1 MALPN
6 LSQISEA
13 LDKIMPE
20 LTPVPVGTVAYAHE
34 VPTGWLQCNG
44 AEVSRTTYARLFRKI
59 GTKYGAG
66 NGSTTFNLPDLQH
79 RVLEGTNTT
88 SEVAQKVEAGLP
100 DITGRW
106 GSSDTSMAVENGQW
120 EGAFFN
126 EGKVNLYVMD
136 RFIPAGQSNAID
148 AGSLF
153 IHASRSQGLYGKAST
168 VQPNALRLLAIIK
181 A

>member
-13 LDKIMPE
+13 LDNIMPE

-100 DITGRW
+100 DITGVTFGAQIRD
-106 GSSDTSMAVENGQW
+106 GEQQ
-120 EGAFFN
+120 EECYGAFSYV
-126 EGKVNLYVMD
+126 ETHDGKIAGGTSFWASSI
-136 RFIPAGQSNAID
+136 RFDARKANAIYKD
-148 AGSLF
+148 IPLP
-153 IHASRSQGLYGKAST
+153 Q
-168 VQPNALRLLAIIK
+168 VPALRLLAIIK
-181 A
+181 S

>member
-6 LSQISEA
+6 LTQISDA
-13 LDKIMPE
+13 LDQMMPE

-59 GTKYGAG
+59 GMKYGAG

-100 DITGRW
+100 DISGCAMLIASFDDGTVAGVFDRTKNTPRANEM
-106 GSSDTSMAVENGQW
+106 GEIGKANYSSLWFA
-120 EGAFFN
+120 
-126 EGKVNLYVMD
+126 
-136 RFIPAGQSNAID
+136 
-148 AGSLF
+148 
-153 IHASRSQGLYGKAST
+153 ASRSNGLHGKSET
-168 VQPNALRLLAIIK
+168 VQPAALRLLAIIK
-181 A
+181 I

>member
-1 MALPN
+1 MTLPN
-6 LSQISEA
+6 LTQISDA

-44 AEVSRTTYARLFRKI
+44 AAVSRTTYSRLFKKI

-66 NGSTTFNLPDLQH
+66 DGSTTFNLPDLQH

-100 DITGRW
+100 DITGNLTDVAGGASMRFN
-106 GSSDTSMAVENGQW
+106 GRALTGDVTDNPAVFGTSGKGRFASITLQAKRSSDA
-120 EGAFFN
+120 
-126 EGKVNLYVMD
+126 
-136 RFIPAGQSNAID
+136 
-148 AGSLF
+148 
-153 IHASRSQGLYGKAST
+153 YGNSAT
-168 VQPNALRLLAIIK
+168 VQPASLRLMPIIK

>member
-1 MALPN
+1 MTLPN
-6 LSQISEA
+6 LAQISDA
-13 LDKIMPE
+13 LDKMMPE

-100 DITGRW
+100 DITGSLHFLR
-106 GSSDTSMAVENGQW
+106 SSDVDIGSATSI
-120 EGAFFN
+120 GALLWTGNKGEPGN
-126 EGKVNLYVMD
+126 EQATSGT
-136 RFIPAGQSNAID
+136 
-148 AGSLF
+148 SLF
-153 IHASRSQGLYGKAST
+153 DPAIEAHRYNDRYGKSET
-168 VQPNALRLLAIIK
+168 VQMASIRLLAIIK
-181 A
+181 I

>member
-13 LDKIMPE
+13 LDNIMPE

-100 DITGRW
+100 DITGTAKS
-106 GSSDTSMAVENGQW
+106 GGDET
-120 EGAFFN
+120 
-126 EGKVNLYVMD
+126 
-136 RFIPAGQSNAID
+136 D
-148 AGSLF
+148 AWV
-153 IHASRSQGLYGKAST
+153 LYGACSGAISPRSATRSKELATIPGDTVGTCGFNFNAQYSSACYGNSKT

-181 A
+181 S

>member
-1 MALPN
+1 MTLPN
-6 LSQISEA
+6 LTQISDA

-44 AEVSRTTYARLFRKI
+44 AAVSRTTYARLFKKI

-66 NGSTTFNLPDLQH
+66 DGSTTFNLPDLQH

-100 DITGRW
+100 DISGYSDQVG
-106 GSSDTSMAVENGQW
+106 GSDDAYEPSGVFSNVELVKGYNIAFAPKSDATIVGLTFTASKGNGLFGKSQTIQMASV
-120 EGAFFN
+120 
-126 EGKVNLYVMD
+126 
-136 RFIPAGQSNAID
+136 
-148 AGSLF
+148 
-153 IHASRSQGLYGKAST
+153 
-168 VQPNALRLLAIIK
+168 RLLAIIK
-181 A
+181 I

>member
-100 DITGRW
+100 DIIGNLTDVAG
-106 GSSDTSMAVENGQW
+106 GASMKFNG
-120 EGAFFN
+120 GALHGDVTDKKRFS
-126 EGKVNLYVMD
+126 VRLAMD
-136 RFIPAGQSNAID
+136 
-148 AGSLF
+148 
-153 IHASRSQGLYGKAST
+153 
-168 VQPNALRLLAIIK
+168 ALRAYPFRRNAVVTLTGTQPQFNPPPCG
-181 A
+181 

>member
-1 MALPN
+1 MTLPN
-6 LSQISEA
+6 LTQISDA

-44 AEVSRTTYARLFRKI
+44 AAVSRTTYARLFKKI

-66 NGSTTFNLPDLQH
+66 DGSTTFNLPDLQH

-100 DITGRW
+100 DITGNVTDVAGGAGMSFNGRALT
-106 GSSDTSMAVENGQW
+106 GDVTDNPRVFGTTGKGRFASITLQAKRSSDA
-120 EGAFFN
+120 
-126 EGKVNLYVMD
+126 
-136 RFIPAGQSNAID
+136 
-148 AGSLF
+148 
-153 IHASRSQGLYGKAST
+153 YGNSTT
-168 VQPNALRLLAIIK
+168 VQPAALRLLAIVK
-181 A
+181 F

>member
-44 AEVSRTTYARLFRKI
+44 AAVSRTTYARLFKKI

-66 NGSTTFNLPDLQH
+66 DGSTTFNLPDLQH
-79 RVLEGTNTT
+79 RVLEGTNTP

-100 DITGRW
+100 DITGNLTDVA
-106 GSSDTSMAVENGQW
+106 GGATMSFNGRALT
-120 EGAFFN
+120 GD
-126 EGKVNLYVMD
+126 VTDNL
-136 RFIPAGQSNAID
+136 RFSVHLARD
-148 AGSLF
+148 
-153 IHASRSQGLYGKAST
+153 
-168 VQPNALRLLAIIK
+168 ALRASPFRRNVAVTLTGIRPRFNPPPCG
-181 A
+181 

>member
-13 LDKIMPE
+13 LDNIMPE

-79 RVLEGTNTT
+79 RVLEGTNTP

-100 DITGRW
+100 DIRGTARGFRSIFGDAETNW
-106 GSSDTSMAVENGQW
+106 
-120 EGAFFN
+120 N
-126 EGKVNLYVMD
+126 EGGLSTSTEDSGTDGIDPVLGNAVGIARRDLQLS
-136 RFIPAGQSNAID
+136 ANTSNDI
-148 AGSLF
+148 F
-153 IHASRSQGLYGKAST
+153 GKSTT
-168 VQPNALRLLAIIK
+168 VQPSALRLLAIVK
-181 A
+181 F

>member
-44 AEVSRTTYARLFRKI
+44 AAVSRTTYARLFKKI

-66 NGSTTFNLPDLQH
+66 DGSTTFNLPDLQH
-79 RVLEGTNTT
+79 RVLEGTNTP

-100 DITGRW
+100 DITGGFGYVVWTRE
-106 GSSDTSMAVENGQW
+106 VR
-120 EGAFFN
+120 GAHFVGATNPQSVNRNVTN
-126 EGKVNLYVMD
+126 EGSEYVGWVD
-136 RFIPAGQSNAID
+136 FQ
-148 AGSLF
+148 
-153 IHASRSQGLYGKAST
+153 ASKSASIYGGST
-168 VQPNALRLLAIIK
+168 VQPASVRLMPIIK

>member
-13 LDKIMPE
+13 LDNIMPE

-100 DITGRW
+100 DITGDLYPLYSASRDEVESGALKYGKQSSNAVGE
-106 GSSDTSMAVENGQW
+106 GSLGETMWKSIAFNASSSSALFGRSDTNQMA
-120 EGAFFN
+120 
-126 EGKVNLYVMD
+126 
-136 RFIPAGQSNAID
+136 S
-148 AGSLF
+148 
-153 IHASRSQGLYGKAST
+153 
-168 VQPNALRLLAIIK
+168 LRLLAIIK
-181 A
+181 T

>member
-44 AEVSRTTYARLFRKI
+44 AAVSRTTYARLFKKI

-66 NGSTTFNLPDLQH
+66 DGSTTFNLPDLQH
-79 RVLEGTNTT
+79 RVLEGTNTP

-100 DITGRW
+100 DITG
-106 GSSDTSMAVENGQW
+106 SVHTVLVENPSVL
-120 EGAFFN
+120 GAFEITAN
-126 EGKVNLYVMD
+126 WANNLAGDVSGSVEFGQNVSFLAIGQVAHTATD
-136 RFIPAGQSNAID
+136 R
-148 AGSLF
+148 LF
-153 IHASRSQGLYGKAST
+153 S
-168 VQPNALRLLAIIK
+168 LRLSGF
-181 A
+181 

>member
-13 LDKIMPE
+13 LDNIMPE

-79 RVLEGTNTT
+79 RVLEGTNTP

-100 DITGRW
+100 DIRG
-106 GSSDTSMAVENGQW
+106 D
-120 EGAFFN
+120 
-126 EGKVNLYVMD
+126 LY
-136 RFIPAGQSNAID
+136 PLYS
-148 AGSLF
+148 
-153 IHASRSQGLYGKAST
+153 ASRNVVESGALRYGQQSSPASGEGSIGETMWKSLSFNASESCALYGKSET
-168 VQPNALRLLAIIK
+168 NQMSSLRLLAIIK
-181 A
+181 S

>member
-44 AEVSRTTYARLFRKI
+44 AAVSRTTYARLFKKI
-59 GTKYGAG
+59 GMKYGAG
-66 NGSTTFNLPDLQH
+66 DGSTTFNLPDLQH
-79 RVLEGTNTT
+79 RVLEGTNTP

-100 DITGRW
+100 DITGSKLFW
-106 GSSDTSMAVENGQW
+106 GFPVNSNGNF
-120 EGAFFN
+120 GAFGCDGDSGHPILATNVDQTTAAHAYLIFSA
-126 EGKVNLYVMD
+126 KKSTALY
-136 RFIPAGQSNAID
+136 GQS
-148 AGSLF
+148 
-153 IHASRSQGLYGKAST
+153 HT
-168 VQPNALRLLAIIK
+168 VQPSSLRLMPIIK

>member
-44 AEVSRTTYARLFRKI
+44 AAVSRTTYARLFKKI

-66 NGSTTFNLPDLQH
+66 DGSTTFNLPDLQH
-79 RVLEGTNTT
+79 RVLEGTNTL

-100 DITGRW
+100 DIIGNLTDVAGGASMKFNGGALHGDVTDNKAVFGASGNGRFA
-106 GSSDTSMAVENGQW
+106 GVSFQAKRCSDA
-120 EGAFFN
+120 
-126 EGKVNLYVMD
+126 
-136 RFIPAGQSNAID
+136 
-148 AGSLF
+148 
-153 IHASRSQGLYGKAST
+153 YGNSAT
-168 VQPNALRLLAIIK
+168 VQPASLRLMPIIK

>member
-6 LSQISEA
+6 LTQISDA
-13 LDKIMPE
+13 LDKMMPE

-59 GTKYGAG
+59 GMKYGAG

-88 SEVAQKVEAGLP
+88 SEVAQRVEAGLP
-100 DITGRW
+100 DISGN
-106 GSSDTSMAVENGQW
+106 SDI
-120 EGAFFN
+120 
-126 EGKVNLYVMD
+126 Y
-136 RFIPAGQSNAID
+136 
-148 AGSLF
+148 AGSGDAYEPTGCF
-153 IHASRSQGLYGKAST
+153 QHTVISATQGTQISPMASTSIVTPYIEAQRCSPVYGKSGT
-168 VQPNALRLLAIIK
+168 VQMASVRLLAIIK
-181 A
+181 I

>member
-100 DITGRW
+100 DITGNLTDVAGGATMSFNGRALT
-106 GSSDTSMAVENGQW
+106 GDVTDNPAVFGTSGKGRFASITLQAKRSSDA
-120 EGAFFN
+120 
-126 EGKVNLYVMD
+126 
-136 RFIPAGQSNAID
+136 
-148 AGSLF
+148 
-153 IHASRSQGLYGKAST
+153 YGNSAT
-168 VQPNALRLLAIIK
+168 VQPASLRLMPIIK

>member
-100 DITGRW
+100 DITG
-106 GSSDTSMAVENGQW
+106 E
-120 EGAFFN
+120 FN
-126 EGKVNLYVMD
+126 V
-136 RFIPAGQSNAID
+136 
-148 AGSLF
+148 
-153 IHASRSQGLYGKAST
+153 
-168 VQPNALRLLAIIK
+168 ALRISPVGYSGTRRRVYVGQPPQCLLSRRCGNRNDAHDRHQDGSIES
-181 A
+181 

>member
-66 NGSTTFNLPDLQH
+66 NGSTTFNIPDLQH

-100 DITGRW
+100 DITGNLTDVAGGATMSFNGRALT
-106 GSSDTSMAVENGQW
+106 GDVTDNPAVFGTSGKGRFASITLQAKRSSDA
-120 EGAFFN
+120 
-126 EGKVNLYVMD
+126 
-136 RFIPAGQSNAID
+136 
-148 AGSLF
+148 
-153 IHASRSQGLYGKAST
+153 YGNSAT
-168 VQPNALRLLAIIK
+168 VQPASLRLMPIIK

>member
-13 LDKIMPE
+13 LDNIMPE

-100 DITGRW
+100 DINGN
-106 GSSDTSMAVENGQW
+106 SDI
-120 EGAFFN
+120 
-126 EGKVNLYVMD
+126 Y
-136 RFIPAGQSNAID
+136 
-148 AGSLF
+148 AGSGDAYEPTGCF
-153 IHASRSQGLYGKAST
+153 QHTAISSTQGTQTSPMASTSIVTPYIEAQRCSPVYGKSGT
-168 VQPNALRLLAIIK
+168 VQMASVRLLAIIK
-181 A
+181 I

>member
-100 DITGRW
+100 DITGYTVGALIRN
-106 GSSDTSMAVENGQW
+106 GSQSNQCN
-120 EGAFFN
+120 GAFSYL
-126 EGKVNLYVMD
+126 E
-136 RFIPAGQSNAID
+136 SNDGLIQGGGRGFWA
-148 AGSLF
+148 SVLQF
-153 IHASRSQGLYGKAST
+153 HASRSNATYKGST
-168 VQPNALRLLAIIK
+168 FQVSGLRLLAIIK

>member
-100 DITGRW
+100 DITGQQLLW
-106 GSSDTSMAVENGQW
+106 GYPVMTSSAGAFGYAGNKLNPQIAKGLDTSAETYSDI
-120 EGAFFN
+120 AF
-126 EGKVNLYVMD
+126 
-136 RFIPAGQSNAID
+136 A
-148 AGSLF
+148 
-153 IHASRSQGLYGKAST
+153 ASRSAATFGRSAT
-168 VQPNALRLLAIIK
+168 VQPSAIRLLAIIRT
-181 A
+181 

>member
-20 LTPVPVGTVAYAHE
+20 LTPVPVGTVAFAHE

-44 AEVSRTTYARLFRKI
+44 AAVSRTTYARLFKKI

-66 NGSTTFNLPDLQH
+66 NGSTTFNLLDLH
-79 RVLEGTNTT
+79 HLVLEGTNTP

-100 DITGRW
+100 DITGNLTDVAGGATMSFNGRALT
-106 GSSDTSMAVENGQW
+106 GDVTDNPAVFGTSGKGRFASITLQAKRSSDA
-120 EGAFFN
+120 
-126 EGKVNLYVMD
+126 
-136 RFIPAGQSNAID
+136 
-148 AGSLF
+148 
-153 IHASRSQGLYGKAST
+153 YGNSAT
-168 VQPNALRLLAIIK
+168 VQPASLRLMPIIK

>member
-13 LDKIMPE
+13 LDNIMPE

-44 AEVSRTTYARLFRKI
+44 AEVSRTTYARLFGKI

-100 DITGRW
+100 DITGSFDGDLRLAY
-106 GSSDTSMAVENGQW
+106 GDGCFSPQN
-120 EGAFFN
+120 
-126 EGKVNLYVMD
+126 
-136 RFIPAGQSNAID
+136 
-148 AGSLF
+148 
-153 IHASRSQGLYGKAST
+153 SQPYAPAST
-168 VQPNALRLLAIIK
+168 DLNGFHGMAFVASKANATYSKSTTVQMASIRLLAIVK
-181 A
+181 F

>member
-20 LTPVPVGTVAYAHE
+20 LTPVPVGTVAFAHE

-44 AEVSRTTYARLFRKI
+44 AAVSRTTYARLFKKI

-66 NGSTTFNLPDLQH
+66 DGSTTFNLLDLH
-79 RVLEGTNTT
+79 HLVLEGTNTP

-100 DITGRW
+100 DITGNLTDVAGGATMSFNGRALT
-106 GSSDTSMAVENGQW
+106 GDVTDNPAVFGTSGKGRFASITLQAKRSSDA
-120 EGAFFN
+120 
-126 EGKVNLYVMD
+126 
-136 RFIPAGQSNAID
+136 
-148 AGSLF
+148 
-153 IHASRSQGLYGKAST
+153 YGNSAT
-168 VQPNALRLLAIIK
+168 VQPASLRLMPIIK